1 MTLLFVPICVG
12 GRHPGQMA
20 VPKGLFEIVIWPK
33 RLSECGPFAKS
44 FGLSGDEKLKKM
56 TG

>member
-20 VPKGLFEIVIWPK
+20 VPKGLFEIVIRPK
-33 RLSECGPFAKS
+33 RLSECGLLPYRLGLMAMKS
-44 FGLSGDEKLKKM
+44 
-56 TG
+56 